1 MSHQSIHRSIT
12 RILAALFFVVFSSA
26 IVPTTR
32 AQCGVALD
40 NGFSAASELN
50 QEGRTERPADLRIT
64 NATPGGCFVDGNT
77 IDIVYNALMTI
88 PAVAGSPAPLP
99 VPDYVIVDN
108 SPTPTLAVNVT
119 TRTVTMAG
127 GAQGTDIEI
136 DIATGT
142 SDPTAYIVL
151 RNLRFDVTTLGDG
164 AALNAIVASV
174 GPPNFEFS
182 IQVGTVRKTIAVAA
196 PYAPAVDIVGAGY
209 EDGVN
214 PFGGPGPGNLS
225 GVLVTQA
232 KWEFSSSP
240 SWMLVN
246 PFREAI
252 PVPVVSGDIPTGPT
266 DLVIDIENIPAGVTV
281 TLPPTITAPY
291 VGANPEVQWVT
302 ASQTLSAAS
311 GKLIVI
317 YNTNNPGIPQPT
329 MVHLVVYTG
338 PTAADATPTTPVTF
352 GVTIADP
359 SGTGTA
365 TIRVVMGP
373 SEASSFV
380 GDDVNAAAVPR
391 YLANISGS
399 NPTRAIITDT
409 SNSGNPVPY
418 FVINPTRTYLLY
430 PYVTDLVGWQTGME
444 IANTGNDSTVFGNSG
459 QAGAL
464 DFYFFPSGGTPF
476 AFTPG
481 SGVGRGLDTNGLLRP
496 GGDFADTLDDLLSK
510 SGNGSFVGRFDGY
523 IIVAG
528 HFNFG
533 HGAALIFNAAGSVT
547 TVPTLVLGGDSA
559 RLGNTTKLPERLDQ

>member
-1 MSHQSIHRSIT
+1 MSHQSIHCSIT

-26 IVPTTR
+26 IVPASR
-32 AQCGVALD
+32 AQCAVALD
-40 NGFSAASELN
+40 SGFSAASELN

-77 IDIVYNALMTI
+77 IDVVYNALMTI
-88 PAVAGSPAPLP
+88 PAVAGSPTPLP

-119 TRTVTMAG
+119 TRTVTMAS

-151 RNLRFDVTTLGDG
+151 RNFRFDVTTLGDG
-164 AALNAIVASV
+164 AALNATVASV

-196 PYAPAVDIVGAGY
+196 PYAPAVDIVGVGY

-214 PFGGPGPGNLS
+214 PFGGSGPGNLS

-252 PVPVVSGDIPTGPT
+252 PVPVVNGDIPTGPT

-291 VGANPEVQWVT
+291 VGANPEVQWI
-302 ASQTLSAAS
+302 ASSQTLSATG

-338 PTAADATPTTPVTF
+338 PTAVDATPATPVTF

-373 SEASSFV
+373 SEAPSFV

-430 PYVTDLVGWQTGME
+430 PYVTDLVGWQTGMQ

-476 AFTPG
+476 EFTPG
-481 SGVGRGLDTNGLLRP
+481 DGVGRGLDSNGLLQP
-496 GGDFADTLDDLLSK
+496 GRDFADTLDDLLNK
-510 SGNGSFVGRFDGY
+510 SGNGGLAGRFDGY
-523 IIVAG
+523 VIVSA

-533 HGAALIFNAAGSVT
+533 HGAALVFNTAGALAN
-547 TVPTLVLGGDSA
+547 VPTLILGGDSA

>member
-1 MSHQSIHRSIT
+1 MSYRLLRSLISRAVGT
-12 RILAALFFVVFSSA
+12 ILLLGTCTAVSA
-26 IVPTTR
+26 F
-32 AQCGVALD
+32 AQCAVTLD
-40 NGFSAASELN
+40 NGFSAPNELN

-64 NATPGGCFVDGNT
+64 NVTPGGCLKDGNT
-77 IDIVYNALMTI
+77 IDVVYNAVMTL
-88 PAVAGSPAPLP
+88 PAVVGNPTILP
-99 VPDYVIVDN
+99 TPDYVVVDN
-108 SPTPTLAVNVT
+108 STVPTLSVTVT
-119 TRTVTMAG
+119 TQTVSLAG
-127 GAQGTDIEI
+127 GVVGTDIQI
-136 DIATGT
+136 NIQTGT

-164 AALNAIVASV
+164 AALNATVASS
-174 GPPNFEFS
+174 GPPNFES
-182 IQVGTVRKTIAVAA
+182 VVQVGTVRKTIAVAA
-196 PYAPAVDIVGAGY
+196 PYAPAVDIVGSGY

-214 PFGGPGPGNLS
+214 PFGGPGPGNRY
-225 GVLVTQA
+225 GILVTQA

-240 SWMLVN
+240 SWLLVN

-252 PVPVVSGDIPTGPT
+252 PSPIVSGDIPTGPT
-266 DLVIDIENIPAGVTV
+266 DLVIDIESIPTGVTV

-291 VGANPEVQWVT
+291 VGASPEVQWIAT
-302 ASQTLSAAS
+302 GQTLSAT
-311 GKLIVI
+311 GGNLVVI

-329 MVHLVVYTG
+329 MVHLVVFTG

-373 SEASSFV
+373 SEASSFA
-380 GDDVNAAAVPR
+380 GDDVNANAVPR

-399 NPTRAIITDT
+399 NPTRAIITDGT
-409 SNSGNPVPY
+409 SAGNPVPY

-430 PYVTDLVGWQTGME
+430 PYVTDLDGWQTGVE
-444 IANTGNDSTVFGNSG
+444 VGNTGNDSTVFGNSG

-476 AFTPG
+476 EFTPATG
-481 SGVGRGLDTNGLLRP
+481 AGRGLDANGLLQP
-496 GGDFADTLDDLLSK
+496 GGDFAVTLDSLLNA
-510 SGNGSFVGRFDGY
+510 SGHNNLVGRFDGY

-533 HGAALIFNAAGSVT
+533 HGAALVFNAAGSLAS
-547 TVPTLVLGGDSA
+547 VPTLVLGGDSA